1 MSNWD
6 DPLGHWDQ
14 GNWDEPSAP
23 PLSPP
28 KHKKTNRHTMSSNP
42 TPDNNDV
49 LRALSDQLADGCHT
63 HEATIGILHNT
74 EVVVRAAI
82 ASLSQSEF
90 DVGMK
95 KAATST
101 AYTAL
106 EAADDAGREVLTACK
121 LRLAQKLGQRWSA
134 AWEPTGFPSQSTAI
148 PSTRDERFTLL
159 DSLRIYFTNVPANE
173 SAETG
178 ATAAACLAA
187 WTLLSDKRQAVAN
200 AESAQTTSFANRTA
214 AEDAL
219 RKRVRGLINELGDL
233 IADDDVRWE
242 DFGLNIPANPSAP
255 VAVASVVVVPA
266 SGSRL
271 EVTWPYAVRA
281 VRYIVQ
287 QLVVGVDTEFHTT
300 ANTKDLIAMLKG
312 FTAGQVVKVRVISA
326 NDGGEAG
333 PSPEGQ
339 ATI

>member
-1 MSNWD
+1 
-6 DPLGHWDQ
+6 
-14 GNWDEPSAP
+14 
-23 PLSPP
+23 
-28 KHKKTNRHTMSSNP
+28 MSSNP
-42 TPDNNDV
+42 TPDNNNI
-49 LRALSDQLADGCHT
+49 LRALADLISDGCHQ
-63 HEATIGILHNT
+63 HEVSIGIKQNT
-74 EVVVRAAI
+74 EVAIRAAI
-82 ASLSQSEF
+82 AGLSQSELL
-90 DVGMK
+90 VGVK
-95 KAATST
+95 KLEASN
-101 AYTAL
+101 AYGAL
-106 EAADDAGREVLTACK
+106 EAADLAGRDVLTACR

-134 AWEPTGFPSQSTAI
+134 AWEPTGFPDQSTAV
-148 PSTRDERFTLL
+148 PDSRDPRFTLL
-159 DSLRIYFTNVPANE
+159 DSLKNYFALFPANE
-173 SAETG
+173 SAEMG